1 MKRLYIMMLVIF
13 ISGTASAQQTKT
25 SQLNTLEYWWDEN
38 IDKTEKVS
46 LDSYGKNDNIAF
58 DIDGSALTN
67 GMHTLY
73 YKVSD
78 SDNNWSPIYV
88 AWIEVKSKSAKEVQA
103 LKYWWGTNTDKA
115 QESEITK
122 GATIQLDKWFVVPE
136 YAKQDALTKKGMARF
151 CYSFIDDMGRV
162 SAPEYIDVIY
172 STGPELSYRIYD
184 NDIELSWTYSDEKG
198 IKDYNVYCSEDDGP
212 YVLLKAATTQT
223 TFSMKKTAAEKY
235 KFLVTARN
243 NSNQSTSF
251 SDEWSVTYDSK
262 SE

>member
-1 MKRLYIMMLVIF
+1 MKRLYIMMLA
-13 ISGTASAQQTKT
+13 ISASITASAQQAET

-38 IDKTEKVS
+38 IEQSEKIS
-46 LDSYGKNDNIAF
+46 LANSGENDNIAF
-58 DIDGSALTN
+58 DIDASALSY

-73 YKVSD
+73 YKISD
-78 SDNNWSPIYV
+78 SNNNWSPIYV
-88 AWIEVKSKSAKEVQA
+88 AWIEAKGKSAKEIQT

-115 QESEITK
+115 QNIEVTK
-122 GATIQLDKWFVVPE
+122 GANIQLDQWLLVPE

-151 CYSFIDDMGRV
+151 CYSFIDDMGRM

-172 STGPELSYRIYD
+172 STGPELSYKNYD
-184 NDIELSWTYSDEKG
+184 YDIELSWTYSDKNG
-198 IKDYNVYCSEDDGP
+198 VKDYNVYCSEDDGP